1 MSFMDSY
8 KHLEK
13 LCNEIFRIDT
23 RGISTYI
30 EEMEHST
37 NGNFY
42 VENWNEDYKK
52 LKHYRYLRNKI
63 SHDPDCT
70 EENMCA
76 VKDTQ
81 WIQNFYSRIMNQTDP
96 LSLYFNHTR
105 NKVVSPPNKQKTTTF
120 NNCEYN
126 NHEYNQ
132 YKYNKKSAKNS
143 TYLPIFMFALI
154 ITVFIMFINLLL
166 KI

>member
-13 LCNEIFRIDT
+13 LCNEIFGTDT

-30 EEMEHST
+30 EEMERST

-70 EENMCA
+70 EENMCTA
-76 VKDTQ
+76 KDTQ
-81 WIQNFYSRIMNQTDP
+81 WIQNFHSRIMNQTDP
-96 LSLYFNHTR
+96 LALYFNHTR
-105 NKVVSPPNKQKTTTF
+105 KKVVSPQNELKTTP
-120 NNCEYN
+120 YN
-126 NHEYNQ
+126 NHKWSNYE
-132 YKYNKKSAKNS
+132 YNKKSSNNS
-143 TYLPIFMFALI
+143 TYLSIFMFALI